1 MHGHGLGLQARAA
14 AVLVAAV
21 ALHLLLDLLYRP
33 WALGRDSGDFGLAS
47 SFTQATAVV
56 GISAVMVL
64 VERTGFWRDKAH
76 EALLAIAPTLA
87 MLGYECIQPWLPW
100 GTFDPM
106 DLIWTIGG
114 GVLAWG
120 IKLVV
125 YDPVVN
131 R

>member
-1 MHGHGLGLQARAA
+1 MFVLGS
-14 AVLVAAV
+14 
-21 ALHLLLDLLYRP
+21 ALIVHLMLDFIYRP
-33 WALGRDSGDFGLAS
+33 WALDHGPSDFGLAS